1 MVSANL
7 ALARTFLDSYSR
19 LPKKQQKKVR
29 ELTERFQLDP
39 TRSGQNFERYA
50 EARDPKVRSIRVD
63 QAYRMILVQPDRGD
77 TLLCVWVDHHD
88 EAYRWAKNKTFEINP
103 KSGVLQVYSVEEAA
117 GVIKAPATEA
127 AAVPVPK
134 IAGLF
139 DAFDDEEL
147 LLSGVPIPLLDTVR
161 SLTTD
166 VELDA
171 LAPHLPEDATEMLYL
186 LASGFSFL
194 DALEDASRPTE
205 PKKVDTED
213 FDKALEHPQTQRLFH
228 IVDGEHELEAILD
241 APLEKWRVFLHPS
254 QRRLVRINAKGPV
267 RVLGGAGTGKTVV
280 LMHRAKYLLEEV
292 FTADTDKILVTTYT
306 KTLAEDLRKQLDLLC
321 GDLASKIE
329 VKNLHAWAL
338 KFYERQVGCQLRI
351 ADDANRRE
359 AMESAIAEVGEVEH
373 PLSFYLEEW
382 DQVVQPQNALTKD
395 AYFKARRVGR
405 GTRLGRK
412 QRVAVWKVLE
422 RYREFLGMAKL
433 TEWQDVIREVYLFLE
448 KGDYELPYRSILTD
462 EVQDLTPNE
471 LRLLRAMVPKGA
483 ADMFLVGDAHQRI
496 YGGATRLGACGIEIR
511 GRAKRLKLNY
521 RTTEEI
527 RNQAIAVLEG
537 LDIDDLDGGVDSLKG
552 YRSLR
557 SGPKPELLHFQTAAE
572 EEQAILDTLTRW
584 TAEVPPEE
592 ICIAA
597 RTNALIKDRYE
608 KLLDRAGIEHTQLS
622 NKAVS
627 GKGIRLA
634 TMHRLKGLEFSRVLL
649 VSVQEGQVPMR
660 LPANALADEASR
672 EDHEKKERCLLYVAA
687 TRARD
692 QLVLTGSGPNSPL
705 LQL

>member
-1 MVSANL
+1 
-7 ALARTFLDSYSR
+7 
-19 LPKKQQKKVR
+19 
-29 ELTERFQLDP
+29 
-39 TRSGQNFERYA
+39 
-50 EARDPKVRSIRVD
+50 
-63 QAYRMILVQPDRGD
+63 
-77 TLLCVWVDHHD
+77 
-88 EAYRWAKNKTFEINP
+88 
-103 KSGVLQVYSVEEAA
+103 
-117 GVIKAPATEA
+117 
-127 AAVPVPK
+127 
-134 IAGLF
+134 
-139 DAFDDEEL
+139 
-147 LLSGVPIPLLDTVR
+147 
-161 SLTTD
+161 
-166 VELDA
+166 
-171 LAPHLPEDATEMLYL
+171 MLYL
-186 LASGFSFL
+186 LAAGFSFL
-194 DALEDASRPTE
+194 DALEDASRPAE
-205 PKKVDTED
+205 AKKVDVED
-213 FDKALEHPQTQRLFH
+213 FEKALELPETQRLFH
-228 IVDGEHELEAILD
+228 VVDGEDELEAILD

-254 QRRLVRINAKGPV
+254 QRRLVRIDANGPV

-280 LMHRAKYLLEEV
+280 MMHRAKYLLEEV

-306 KTLAEDLRKQLDLLC
+306 KTLAEDLRKQLDQLC
-321 GDLASKIE
+321 GESASKIE
-329 VKNLHAWAL
+329 VKNLHAWAQR
-338 KFYERQVGCQLRI
+338 FYERQVGRQLRI
-351 ADDANRRE
+351 ANDKDRRD
-359 AMESAIAEVGEVEH
+359 AMESAIAEVGEVEYSQ
-373 PLSFYLEEW
+373 SFYLEEW

-412 QRVAVWKVLE
+412 QRVGVWKVLE

-448 KGDYELPYRSILTD
+448 KGDYKLPYCSILTD

-471 LRLLRAMVPKGA
+471 LRLLRAMVPKGK

-557 SGPKPELLHFQTAAE
+557 SGPKPELQHFETAAE
-572 EEQAILDTLTRW
+572 EEQAILDTLARW
-584 TAEVPPEE
+584 TSEVPPEE

-597 RTNALIKDRYE
+597 RTNSLVKDRYA
-608 KLLDRAGIEHTQLS
+608 KLLKRAGIEYTQLS
-622 NKAVS
+622 NKKAA

-649 VSVQEGQVPMR
+649 VSVQDGQVPKR

-672 EDHEKKERCLLYVAA
+672 EDHEKRERCLLYVAA

-692 QLVLTGSGPNSPL
+692 QLVITGHGAKSPL
-705 LQL
+705 LKKAHR